1 MEEELLRFLDARRV
15 LARYDQF
22 DVGRTPRESTIAPEQ
37 GNAQH
42 PPAPRLF
49 DRGQHVAGLARA
61 GNADQHVAGLTEGM
75 DLPGKSIAEFVVV
88 ADRSEQA
95 AIDTQGERG
104 IGPAIAGKAADK
116 LGCDMCRVG
125 RAPAIAAKHQFAAGD
140 QGGNDRIR
148 GAPKWFFQSHKPI
161 ESGPRRIKGPPIV
174 RHDRNLQNAEGAK
187 IFMAK
192 KHLEDGHIEAR
203 QFPHAHGRL
212 TTAAKPSCIVLMFLR
227 PGLFVAVLLLASCAT
242 PPKAVELVDAPV
254 LPLALDGDFSFR
266 KISRFLN
273 QPELFQTT
281 QNETINFERTRV
293 NFGALS
299 ADERRRRQGTYFD
312 FFWRANRPA
321 DLTVRL
327 EYRQAKTGNAV
338 RAQEVAYEQAQG
350 SVKTSFAVIGD
361 NYQWNGPVTAW
372 RCLLIEN
379 KRIVAFTQSY
389 LWK

>member
-1 MEEELLRFLDARRV
+1 
-15 LARYDQF
+15 
-22 DVGRTPRESTIAPEQ
+22 
-37 GNAQH
+37 
-42 PPAPRLF
+42 
-49 DRGQHVAGLARA
+49 
-61 GNADQHVAGLTEGM
+61 
-75 DLPGKSIAEFVVV
+75 
-88 ADRSEQA
+88 
-95 AIDTQGERG
+95 
-104 IGPAIAGKAADK
+104 
-116 LGCDMCRVG
+116 MCRVG
-125 RAPAIAAKHQFAAGD
+125 RAAAIAAKHQFVAGD
-140 QGGNDRIR
+140 QGRNDCIR
-148 GAPKWFFQSHKPI
+148 GAPQRFFEGNKRI
-161 ESGPRRIKGPPIV
+161 ESGTCRLEGPPV
-174 RHDRNLQNAEGAK
+174 MRHDRNLQDNVGTNFFIKRE
-187 IFMAK
+187 
-192 KHLEDGHIEAR
+192 HLDDGRGEAR
-203 QFPHAHGRL
+203 QFPRAPASFDIGGQTFFHANM
-212 TTAAKPSCIVLMFLR
+212 LMR
-227 PGLFVAVLLLASCAT
+227 SGLFVAALLLAACVA

-254 LPLALDGDFSFR
+254 LPLALDNDFSFR
-266 KISRFLN
+266 KINRFLN

-361 NYQWNGPVTAW
+361 SYLWSGPVTAW

-379 KRIVAFTQSY
+379 KRIVGFTQSY